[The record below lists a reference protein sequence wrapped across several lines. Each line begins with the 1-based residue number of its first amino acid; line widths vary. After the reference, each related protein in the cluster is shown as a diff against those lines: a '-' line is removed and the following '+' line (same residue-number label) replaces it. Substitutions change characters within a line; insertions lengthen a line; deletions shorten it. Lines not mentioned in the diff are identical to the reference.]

1 MPLKGRGEENPPS
14 MQENCNNQGN
24 WARLDSNQRR
34 HKPTDL
40 QSVVQKHEPLDFS
53 GDSNS
58 EKRHLARC
66 WARQLQKDKRLQN
79 LLANWE
85 NLPEPI
91 KAAIMAMVASV
102 QGQLR

>member
-1 MPLKGRGEENPPS
+1 MKADGGTRTCNLRFTKPLPTSAKTLNI
-14 MQENCNNQGN
+14 QGKCDDKKN
-24 WARLDSNQRR
+24 
-34 HKPTDL
+34 
-40 QSVVQKHEPLDFS
+40 
-53 GDSNS
+53 G
-58 EKRHLARC
+58 LARC

-102 QGQLR
+102 QSQ

>member
-1 MPLKGRGEENPPS
+1 
-14 MQENCNNQGN
+14 
-24 WARLDSNQRR
+24 
-34 HKPTDL
+34 
-40 QSVVQKHEPLDFS
+40 
-53 GDSNS
+53 
-58 EKRHLARC
+58 LARC

-102 QGQLR
+102 QSQ